1 MIYVEYPNN
10 HSHHTVDRYRQ
21 GVLLQFRGK
30 GFFYHFDSS
39 NLFQALIAGAVLL
52 ASASAIT
59 DLLAVNLYRFKRR
72 ANGKWGIELSA
83 TSRVLRAKRSERVS
97 PEFVMA
103 SQSMLSAL
111 AVGSFRSLDTD
122 GDGVVD
128 AENLVSAFARVGG
141 ITFEEAVEMTKLIMH
156 KGDRDAGLS
165 DGRLTFTEFCSV
177 LSGDHMGFDQLLR
190 YMNERHCQ
198 GTDQGGFMKLDLKID
213 RAQFEEL
220 RAEHFRGLAVYA
232 LGLVHGVLF
241 AYMLRSKPKAE
252 PVKDVAEEP
261 VAEEQIPPP
270 PLEPHPDD
278 IAGPTPRTLLKN
290 VLNEVNLNEMVP
302 PPPAVHTPTV
312 MSIDDYEALKK
323 GAKDKSTTK
332 RRKSIRTPKKVEAF
346 SPS

>member
-1 MIYVEYPNN
+1 MAA
-10 HSHHTVDRYRQ
+10 
-21 GVLLQFRGK
+21 LLTSRVRSDARAE

-83 TSRVLRAKRSERVS
+83 TSRVRDLPSRLAHIEQSVVGMRNSLNQSVVNRLPLQQVLRAKRSERVS

-220 RAEHFRGLAVYA
+220 RAEHGFTRRDGVGGDPSSKSRVY
-232 LGLVHGVLF
+232 
-241 AYMLRSKPKAE
+241 
-252 PVKDVAEEP
+252 
-261 VAEEQIPPP
+261 
-270 PLEPHPDD
+270 
-278 IAGPTPRTLLKN
+278 T
-290 VLNEVNLNEMVP
+290 
-302 PPPAVHTPTV
+302 
-312 MSIDDYEALKK
+312 
-323 GAKDKSTTK
+323 
-332 RRKSIRTPKKVEAF
+332 F
-346 SPS
+346 S